1 MPVAA
6 PFDSGPEPHDE
17 RAAGL
22 ACSPYAS
29 QSDEARGQTSVPQ
42 VARSHVRWLRVW
54 TVWIQF
60 GRDEAR
66 EQAWLLQVACSHA
79 ESLRVWTVWL
89 QFGSDEAWEQA
100 WLLQVARSHVGS
112 LQV

>member
-6 PFDSGPEPHDE
+6 PFDSVPEPHDE
-17 RAAGL
+17 WAAGL
-22 ACSPYAS
+22 ACSPYALEP
-29 QSDEARGQTSVPQ
+29 DEARERVSAPQ
-42 VARSHVRWLRVW
+42 VARLHVELLRVW
-54 TVWIQF
+54 TVWLQF
-60 GRDEAR
+60 GPDEAR